1 MARAACQHPTACKVT
16 QPLLRARTA
25 RGFENDVMNSASRKD
40 EARVGQQGSLSYV
53 WAPIGSRPP
62 LVRDTPRDSVY
73 LFGAICPQR
82 AVGAAVILP
91 AVNVESMNLHL
102 AEISAQV
109 SPGAVAAVICDGAG
123 WHAKAN
129 DLKVPDNIVLVTL
142 PPYAPELNAME
153 NVWQY
158 LRGNKLSARVW
169 DSYNEI
175 LAACAEAWNWLI
187 GDPDRIRSI
196 GTREWATVNV

>member
-1 MARAACQHPTACKVT
+1 VEIWFQ
-16 QPLLRARTA
+16 
-25 RGFENDVMNSASRKD
+25 D

-62 LVRDTPRDSVY
+62 MVRDTRRDPAY

-91 AVNVESMNLHL
+91 AVNIESMNRHL
-102 AEISAQV
+102 EEISAQV
-109 SPGAVAAVICDGAG
+109 TPGAVAAVICDGAG
-123 WHAKAN
+123 WHAKGAN
-129 DLKVPDNIVLVTL
+129 LKVPENIVLVTL
-142 PPYAPELNAME
+142 PPYSPELNPME

-158 LRGNKLSARVW
+158 LRGNQLSARVW

-175 LAACAEAWNWLI
+175 LAACADACNWLI
-187 GDPDRIRSI
+187 SQLSVAHDLSGEAVAVGWGRGCAGRKRYKVC
-196 GTREWATVNV
+196 GR

>member
-1 MARAACQHPTACKVT
+1 MEVWFQ
-16 QPLLRARTA
+16 
-25 RGFENDVMNSASRKD
+25 D

-62 LVRDTPRDSVY
+62 IVRDTRRDSVY

-123 WHAKAN
+123 WHAKAH

-158 LRGNKLSARVW
+158 LRGNKLSSRVW
-169 DSYNEI
+169 DTYNEI

-187 GDPDRIRSI
+187 ADPDRIRSI

>member
-1 MARAACQHPTACKVT
+1 MTGRTGLTAVEVWF
-16 QPLLRARTA
+16 Q
-25 RGFENDVMNSASRKD
+25 D

-62 LVRDTPRDSVY
+62 MVRDTRRDSVY
-73 LFGAICPQR
+73 LFGAICPER

-91 AVNVESMNLHL
+91 AVSIEGMNLHL
-102 AEISAQV
+102 EEISSQV
-109 SPGAVAAVICDGAG
+109 APGAVAAVICDGAG
-123 WHAKAN
+123 WHATGRE
-129 DLKVPDNIVLVTL
+129 LTVPDNIVLVTL
-142 PPYAPELNAME
+142 PPYSPELNPME

-158 LRGNKLSARVW
+158 LRGNKLSACIW
-169 DSYNEI
+169 DSYDEI

-196 GTREWATVNV
+196 GTRDWATVNV

>member
-1 MARAACQHPTACKVT
+1 MEIWFQ
-16 QPLLRARTA
+16 
-25 RGFENDVMNSASRKD
+25 D

-53 WAPIGSRPP
+53 WAPIGSPP
-62 LVRDTPRDSVY
+62 PMVRDTRRDAAY

-91 AVNVESMNLHL
+91 AVNIESMNRHL
-102 AEISAQV
+102 EEISAQV
-109 SPGAVAAVICDGAG
+109 TPGAVAAVICNGAG
-123 WHAKAN
+123 WHAKGAT
-129 DLKVPDNIVLVTL
+129 LKVPENIVLVTL
-142 PPYAPELNAME
+142 PPYSPELNPME

-175 LAACAEAWNWLI
+175 LAACADAWNWLI
-187 GDPDRIRSI
+187 SEPDRIRSI
-196 GTREWATVNV
+196 GTRDWATLNV